1 MSTQQQSAVLDPVMA
16 GIRTAGTGR
25 WPGLVAVG
33 LARIGLE
40 LKTFSRNR
48 EAVIF
53 TFAFPVMI
61 LALFGSIFS
70 GELGDT
76 GVDFR
81 QYMVAGTWPRE

>member
-1 MSTQQQSAVLDPVMA
+1 MSTQQQSAVLDPVVA

-25 WPGLVAVG
+25 SPGLVAVG

-61 LALFGSIFS
+61 LVLFGSIFS

-76 GVDFR
+76 GVTS
-81 QYMVAGTWPRE
+81 ASTWSPASWPRG